1 MTFSGWFKNLTVFR
15 FTDPCTLDP
24 DSLAVALSRS
34 RFRAC
39 GSQELVTRGWVPP
52 LGGEDG
58 ALAHAAGGFWLVCL
72 QTEEK
77 VLPAEVIG
85 DALEARVREI
95 EDREARK
102 VRRKEKEIL
111 RDEVLLDLLPR
122 AFTRRKRLYAYLDP
136 RGGWLV
142 VNGTPGKAVDD
153 FTSLLR
159 KAAGSLPIAPLRTA
173 SVPASVLTGWL
184 GGAPADW
191 QVGDECELRDAGEE
205 GGIVRCKGQDLGG
218 DEIRTHLAA
227 GKQVTR
233 LAVEWQERLSCVLGD
248 DHAVRRLRFEVA
260 PPAPLLA
267 GHEDFGRA
275 LYHDTL
281 KLRLYRVR
289 GLPDAGFTAAY
300 SPDPDRVRAGP

>member
-1 MTFSGWFKNLTVFR
+1 MWFKSLMPFR
-15 FTDPCTLDP
+15 FTEPCTLDP
-24 DSLAVALSRS
+24 DTLAEALAHAA
-34 RFRAC
+34 FRPC
-39 GSQELVTRGWVPP
+39 GSQDLATCGWVPP

-58 ALAHAAGGFWLVCL
+58 ALVHAAGGFWLVCL
-72 QTEEK
+72 QSEDK
-77 VLPAEVIG
+77 LLPASVIRA
-85 DALEARVREI
+85 ALDERVAEI

-102 VRRKEKEIL
+102 VRRKEKETL

-248 DHAVRRLRFEVA
+248 DHAVRRLRFLDVVQEQLADLNAETVA
-260 PPAPLLA
+260 EELDARFALMTLELAAFLPALVSA
-267 GHEDFGRA
+267 FGGE
-275 LYHDTL
+275 T
-281 KLRLYRVR
+281 
-289 GLPDAGFTAAY
+289 PAA
-300 SPDPDRVRAGP
+300 A

>member
-15 FTDPCTLDP
+15 FTEPCTLDP
-24 DSLAVALSRS
+24 DTLAEALARAA
-34 RFRAC
+34 FRPC
-39 GSQELVTRGWVPP
+39 GSQDLVTRGWVPP

-58 ALAHAAGGFWLVCL
+58 ALVHAAGGFWLVCL

-102 VRRKEKEIL
+102 VRRKEKETL

-136 RGGWLV
+136 RGGWLA
-142 VNGTPGKAVDD
+142 VNGTPGSAVDE

-159 KAAGSLPIAPLRTA
+159 KAAGSLPIAPLRT
-173 SVPASVLTGWL
+173 VQHPDVTLTAWL
-184 GGAPADW
+184 AGAPPDGWMIGDSATLREDDRGAKWTASAADLCS
-191 QVGDECELRDAGEE
+191 DDTRA
-205 GGIVRCKGQDLGG
+205 
-218 DEIRTHLAA
+218 HLAA
-227 GKQVTR
+227 GQQVTR

-248 DHAVRRLRFEVA
+248 DHAVRRLRFLDVVQESLADTKAETVA
-260 PPAPLLA
+260 EEIDARFALMTLELAAFLPALVEAFGGEALPP
-267 GHEDFGRA
+267 E
-275 LYHDTL
+275 
-281 KLRLYRVR
+281 
-289 GLPDAGFTAAY
+289 AA
-300 SPDPDRVRAGP
+300 

>member
-15 FTDPCTLDP
+15 FTEPCTLDP

-34 RFRAC
+34 LFRPC
-39 GSQELVTRGWVPP
+39 GSQDLATCGWVPP

-58 ALAHAAGGFWLVCL
+58 ALVHAAGGFWLVCL

-102 VRRKEKEIL
+102 VRRKEKETL
-111 RDEVLLDLLPR
+111 KDEVLLALLPL
-122 AFTRRKRLYAYLDP
+122 AFSRRKRLYAYLDP

-142 VNGTPGKAVDD
+142 VNGTPGRAVDE

-159 KAAGSLPIAPLRTA
+159 KAADSLPIARLRTA
-173 SVPASVLTGWL
+173 QHPDTTLTAWLTDAPPAGWVIGDRATL
-184 GGAPADW
+184 RELDEHGATWTASAADLCS
-191 QVGDECELRDAGEE
+191 DDTRA
-205 GGIVRCKGQDLGG
+205 
-218 DEIRTHLAA
+218 HLAA
-227 GKQVTR
+227 GQQVTR

-248 DHAVRRLRFEVA
+248 DYAVRRLRFLDVVQEQLADTNAETVA
-260 PPAPLLA
+260 EEIDARFALMTLELAAFLPALVEAFGGEALPPESA
-267 GHEDFGRA
+267 
-275 LYHDTL
+275 
-281 KLRLYRVR
+281 
-289 GLPDAGFTAAY
+289 
-300 SPDPDRVRAGP
+300 

>member
-1 MTFSGWFKNLTVFR
+1 MWFKSLMPFR
-15 FTDPCTLDP
+15 FTEPCTLDP
-24 DSLAVALSRS
+24 DTLAEALARAA
-34 RFRAC
+34 FRPC
-39 GSQELVTRGWVPP
+39 GSQDLVTCGWVPP

-58 ALAHAAGGFWLVCL
+58 VLVHAAGGFWLLCL
-72 QTEEK
+72 QSEDK
-77 VLPAEVIG
+77 LLPASVIRA
-85 DALEARVREI
+85 ALDERVAEI

-102 VRRKEKEIL
+102 IRRKEKETL

-122 AFTRRKRLYAYLDP
+122 AFTRRKRLYAYVDP

-173 SVPASVLTGWL
+173 AVPATVLTGWL

-248 DHAVRRLRFEVA
+248 DHAVRRLRFLDVVQEQLADLNAETVA
-260 PPAPLLA
+260 EELDARFALMTLELAAFLPALVTA
-267 GHEDFGRA
+267 FGGEA
-275 LYHDTL
+275 
-281 KLRLYRVR
+281 
-289 GLPDAGFTAAY
+289 PAA
-300 SPDPDRVRAGP
+300 A